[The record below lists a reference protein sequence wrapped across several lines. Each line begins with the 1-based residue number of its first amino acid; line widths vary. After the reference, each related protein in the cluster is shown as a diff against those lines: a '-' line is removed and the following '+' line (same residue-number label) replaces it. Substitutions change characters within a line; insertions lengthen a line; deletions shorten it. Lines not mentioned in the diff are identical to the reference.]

1 MTAALLLL
9 AILAEVTG
17 TLALRQS
24 RGLRRRRW
32 VAVVVVAY
40 LLAFAAL
47 ALVLQHGTPVGVAYG
62 VWAALGIVLTAVAGR
77 VLFRDP
83 LNTPMIVGMVVV
95 LTGVALVELG

>member
-1 MTAALLLL
+1 MTAALLVL

-24 RGLRRRRW
+24 RGLRRHRW
-32 VAVVVVAY
+32 VAVMVVAY

-47 ALVLQHGTPVGVAYG
+47 ALVLQRGTPVGVAYG
-62 VWAALGIVLTAVAGR
+62 LWAALGIVLTAVAGR

-83 LNTPMIVGMVVV
+83 LNAPMVVGMVVV